1 MATLKPTTY
10 EVDRHGDPVIR
21 KDPDATLDYAFDWT
35 AWLALNPGD
44 SIASV
49 QFLVD
54 SSLTVENQAFD
65 AKTATVWLSGGTKPA
80 SGANKLRVTCRITT
94 TNSPPRIDDR
104 SVFLEIL
111 ER

>member
-10 EVDRHGDPVIR
+10 VVDRGEAVIE
-21 KDPDATLDYAFDWT
+21 KDPDATLDYAFDWS

-44 SIASV
+44 SIASAE
-49 QFLVD
+49 FIVD
-54 SSLTVENQAFD
+54 LTLTVVDQAFD
-65 AKTATVWLSGGTKPA
+65 ATTATAWISGGTKPI

-94 TNSPPRIDDR
+94 TNTPPRIDDR
-104 SVFLEIL
+104 SIFLKIV